1 MLCRQKNK
9 TNITQS
15 LFFAGISRCFELFQ
29 SFQTHG
35 GAAIVSFKVE
45 DELFVAFANDR
56 YSSRD
61 KTKLPVYVL
70 QKNNFK
76 LNQTLDS
83 FRVWDVEYFTIQ
95 GNHFLVVADRYNN
108 SYNGQDSTVVYRL
121 EAGEFKEFQRIP
133 TNGVTGTHYFTI
145 NTRKFLPFSNNK
157 YRSMKVSI
165 YEWKNEQ
172 LSDKI
177 QDIPITS
184 PYRCNTFI
192 IHNITYMA
200 CGKGWARTNAITVL
214 KWSGKQS
221 EPFQDLPSS
230 YVQGRP
236 NIIHANGTVYLASAN
251 CQNHRHNPDIESFT
265 DGTAS
270 SSSTASPS

>member
-1 MLCRQKNK
+1 
-9 TNITQS
+9 
-15 LFFAGISRCFELFQ
+15 
-29 SFQTHG
+29 
-35 GAAIVSFKVE
+35 
-45 DELFVAFANDR
+45 
-56 YSSRD
+56 
-61 KTKLPVYVL
+61 
-70 QKNNFK
+70 
-76 LNQTLDS
+76 
-83 FRVWDVEYFTIQ
+83 
-95 GNHFLVVADRYNN
+95 
-108 SYNGQDSTVVYRL
+108 
-121 EAGEFKEFQRIP
+121 
-133 TNGVTGTHYFTI
+133 
-145 NTRKFLPFSNNK
+145 
-157 YRSMKVSI
+157 MKVSI

-200 CGKGWARTNAITVL
+200 CGKGWSRTNAITVL

-230 YVQGRP
+230 YEQGRP

-251 CQNHRHNPDIESFT
+251 CQNHRHSPDIESFT

-270 SSSTASPS
+270 SSSTTSPSWLLALWVGIPSQLLLVKCSSSWPIAKHGAALVQWNLQFTRWLTINSTYIRNCQLLRRNTYTLSHTRASNIWRWTSIKTSATNVMRVQCTYGIERLYWQCRKPIERRGLLWATASPRLFAT